1 MELTGITRR
10 IDQLGRIVIPKE
22 IRASLRIKNGDE
34 LEIYTKEN
42 DIILKKNS
50 SLNKLTDIG
59 NIIVSSLNYYLKFN
73 VFLTD
78 KDKYISISGSLKNK
92 YLNKEISKEI
102 QSIIEKRT
110 PILFSQKALKL
121 TETNQEQGNFIINP
135 IIVNGDAFGALII
148 YSEKEVID
156 NTIPNL
162 LTMVLSKYL
171 E

>member
-92 YLNKEISKEI
+92 YLNKEIDDAEFRAIRVQFGIYEERNNLGFMIRAKVNSG
-102 QSIIEKRT
+102 IIT
-110 PILFSQKALKL
+110 
-121 TETNQEQGNFIINP
+121 
-135 IIVNGDAFGALII
+135 D
-148 YSEKEVID
+148 
-156 NTIPNL
+156 
-162 LTMVLSKYL
+162 
-171 E
+171 